1 MPGESVRPSCLS
13 RVVVRPLNFTV
24 WEKLVPRF
32 LSALVIALVL
42 ASCATQLES
51 ARFQLPDGAGKW
63 KAAGGS
69 DRQGRTLAEFVPQ
82 DESIENWSR
91 LLTIQFIEQQGLS
104 PVDSMT
110 QLRAAMQSR
119 CPGSSWKI
127 IQQDSTSVLYEW
139 SIAGCGSNPDQHE
152 IARMLKGN
160 DGIQR
165 IAFTRKGAEL
175 EPSERDLWI
184 KTFSEAY
191 VIKDGQKVVVAP

>member
-1 MPGESVRPSCLS
+1 M
-13 RVVVRPLNFTV
+13 
-24 WEKLVPRF
+24 PRF
-32 LSALVIALVL
+32 LSALVVALVL
-42 ASCATQLES
+42 VSCATQLES
-51 ARFQLPDGAGKW
+51 ARFQLPGGAGKW

-91 LLTIQFIEQQGLS
+91 LLTIQFIEQRGLS
-104 PVDSMT
+104 PVEVMT
-110 QLRAAMQSR
+110 PLRAAMQSR

-139 SIAGCGSNPDQHE
+139 SIAGCASNPDQHE

-165 IAFTRKGAEL
+165 IAFTRKGTEL